1 MGTLRDEAAVGGPCP
16 AYGFLSQ
23 FALQRPGR
31 IPTPLN
37 GSSVNSDGAILD
49 SCQIANALTDTG

>member
-23 FALQRPGR
+23 FALQRSGR
-31 IPTPLN
+31 IRWL
-37 GSSVNSDGAILD
+37 GQAMM
-49 SCQIANALTDTG
+49 